1 MSIKRHPALQ
11 PFSRDHLIGLYHAQ
25 RLMKL
30 KEKDDAAVIAA
41 TVAEFIEAW
50 KREISVHFDDED
62 RIFAGLP
69 ISSGSLE
76 RLDAEHEELRHLMQ
90 SFLTTDDHLSIAEEL
105 GKFLDSHI
113 RWEEHELFFE
123 IEGALGEGGLREL
136 AKETDVIEK
145 SRSRK
150 LL

>member
-1 MSIKRHPALQ
+1 MGTTGGASQWNFVPLPMVLFLDYLRQWRRLEINFTGLQ
-11 PFSRDHLIGLYHAQ
+11 
-25 RLMKL
+25 
-30 KEKDDAAVIAA
+30 AA
-41 TVAEFIEAW
+41 TFSIA
-50 KREISVHFDDED
+50 ISTKVDHFY
-62 RIFAGLP
+62 FANN
-69 ISSGSLE
+69 SLE

-145 SRSRK
+145 SRSRT